1 MKILQFPVSI
11 TTHSPHE
18 TYELGA
24 DLARMYEN
32 AHPLPTFIA
41 MYGDLGVGKTAFVSG
56 FAAILAPGKQVRS
69 PSFSLVNEYR
79 VKGRTPLFH
88 FDMYR
93 IESGDE
99 LYAIGYDDY
108 LDAGICLCEWSEHIV
123 DDLPPYRLE
132 VHIQKTSDGVDL
144 RNITINLVGEAYV
157 C

>member
-1 MKILQFPVSI
+1 MLQFPLSLV
-11 TTHSPHE
+11 TNTPEE
-18 TYELGA
+18 TYDLGVA
-24 DLARMYEN
+24 LAQMYE
-32 AHPLPTFIA
+32 ADTSLPTFIA

-56 FAAILAPGKQVRS
+56 FASVLAPAKQVRS

-93 IESGDE
+93 IDSEDE

-108 LDAGICLCEWSEHIV
+108 LDAGICLCEWSERIV
-123 DDLPPYRLE
+123 DALPLPRLE
-132 VHIQKTSDGVDL
+132 VRIEKMPDHVNM
-144 RNITINLVGEAYV
+144 RHITINIIREGYS

>member
-1 MKILQFPVSI
+1 MLNFPLSLM
-11 TTHSPHE
+11 THTPEE
-18 TYELGA
+18 TRQLGIQ
-24 DLARMYEN
+24 LAKMYDQGIS
-32 AHPLPTFIA
+32 LPTFIA

-56 FAAILAPGKQVRS
+56 FTEILAPGKLVRS

-93 IESGDE
+93 IESEDE
-99 LYAIGYDDY
+99 LYAMGYDDY

-123 DDLPPYRLE
+123 DSLPPYRLE
-132 VHIQKTSDGVDL
+132 VHIEKMPEDVDM
-144 RNITINLVGEAYV
+144 RHITIKIVGEEYL